1 MSGYTVRP
9 LPPKT
14 ELESKRILKKLSAAH
29 RYLAELKGMAAT
41 IPNESILINTL
52 TLQEAKDSSAIE
64 NIITTHDELYKA
76 MLFEE
81 LYINAASK
89 EVSNYVEALKHGF
102 ELVRNNKFL
111 SGNHILEIQKILEQ
125 NDAGYRKLPGT
136 SLINQT
142 TGEKVYTP
150 PQHPQLIIDL
160 MDNLVNFINDK
171 EMLDVDPL
179 VKMAIVHFQFESIHP
194 FYDGNGRTG
203 RIINIVY
210 LVMNDLLDLPILYLS
225 RYIIKHKADY
235 YRLLQNVR
243 DNDNW
248 EDWII
253 YMLTGIEQTAKET
266 IELIKNIRQMMQT
279 CKHRIR
285 KELPKI
291 YSQDLLNNL
300 FRHPY
305 TKIEFLMRDVNVSR
319 LTARRYLEQLVK
331 LGVLDKQ
338 KIWRTN
344 FYINTPLYKLFI
356 GEPITENTP
365 PIRTVNSPRE

>member
-1 MSGYTVRP
+1 MNEFTVRP

-14 ELESKRILKKLSAAH
+14 ELESKRILKKLSEAH

-102 ELVRNNKFL
+102 QLVRNNKFL
-111 SGNHILEIQKILEQ
+111 SSNHILEIQKILEQ

-136 SLINQT
+136 SLVNQA

-150 PQHPQLIIDL
+150 PQNPQLIIDL

-171 EMLDVDPL
+171 DMLDVDPL
-179 VKMAIVHFQFESIHP
+179 VKMAIVHYQFESIHP

-203 RIINIVY
+203 RIINIIY

-243 DNDNW
+243 DNDDW

-253 YMLTGIEQTAKET
+253 YMLTGIEQTAQET
-266 IELIKNIRQMMQT
+266 IGLIKNIRQMMQT
-279 CKHRIR
+279 YKHRIR